1 MSRLE
6 PAANVIL
13 RVPGIVLLDLLYRWD
28 IQELAE
34 SPHPTY
40 LTSVFRTTYL
50 QCAYYL
56 AHLACAVL
64 LLLPLWCLVSIYLYL
79 LTVLLLYVAHQMVRD
94 YIRQEMETGM
104 SGSVYDDPASLT
116 RSVSA
121 LVGLVM
127 VGTLCSLLMR
137 TRQLWLFS
145 APALPLLARMAMLP
159 LLTLP
164 LLNTVSTGLSLM
176 VVFYIG
182 LSSLRV
188 LLSLFQEA
196 WEEVLQVTEP
206 YRLVALAMSL
216 WSRLAVPLIFL
227 VFWLVLFILHLH
239 NTLSAKAGMLG
250 LQGSVFIFLSS
261 VAECCGTPYCLIG
274 LTFTVS
280 YLALGMLNLCKFFLL
295 GFAAFEN
302 GNVVHRGVTEGVTLM
317 LLAVQTGLLDL
328 QVLQRTFLLS
338 IILFIVVTS
347 TLQSMIDIAD
357 PIVLALAATGNR
369 SPWKHVRGVAV
380 CLFLLVLPSVM
391 AYKISSLFH
400 MDFWLL
406 ILVSSCLLTSLQVL
420 GTLFIY
426 ALFMVELFQDS
437 RVGQMDEI
445 IYGVNGVSRVLEFL
459 VALCVVTYGM
469 LESMFGE
476 WSWLGVSI
484 LIVHSYFNLWLRAQ
498 SGWRSFL
505 LRRDASKKI
514 GSLPRATKGQLRVHN
529 DICSICYQEMSVAV
543 VTPCSHFFHADC
555 LRRWLY
561 VQDTCPLCYQQVKP
575 PGAGRSDTES
585 LTQEEDAD
593 PGSETGHAGAQ
604 EEVRPEMEAM
614 EGSSTVEQ
622 VHAGLATAAG
632 GHGGVVVT
640 TDKEMVGR

>member
-302 GNVVHRGVTEGVTLM
+302 GNVVHR
-317 LLAVQTGLLDL
+317 
-328 QVLQRTFLLS
+328 
-338 IILFIVVTS
+338 
-347 TLQSMIDIAD
+347 
-357 PIVLALAATGNR
+357 